1 MLVLCAPNAFKGTLT
16 AVEAAEA
23 MARGARRAGA
33 RAVEFPVADGG
44 DGTAAVL
51 GGRPVRLSAT
61 GPFGERLRVEYR
73 MRAGGEAVIDVAQVG
88 LARTRGRDPLRA
100 RSDGLGEMMADALRR
115 GARRLVVALGGSA
128 TVDGGAGMARALGV
142 RFLDRRGRPWTSGG
156 PPENPAAV
164 DACGLDPRWR
174 DVRIDAA
181 CDVRTPF
188 GDCARVFGP
197 QKGASPADVAELS
210 KRLRRMAAIADPEI
224 ARRPGSGAAG
234 GIGWALAALFGA
246 RLRPGAKFVL
256 AATGFRKALA
266 KADLVL
272 TGEGK
277 WDATTRQGKAPWAVV
292 AAAEH
297 RGVPVVALCGV
308 VEGHSR
314 VAREL
319 GGSRGGGMK
328 AESRRLEKAAE
339 VVVGEV
345 IARKSRRAISQKP

>member
-1 MLVLCAPNAFKGTLT
+1 MIVLCAPNAFKGTLT
-16 AVEAAEA
+16 AVEAARA
-23 MARGARRAGA
+23 MARGAKRAGA
-33 RAVEFPVADGG
+33 TPILLPVADGG
-44 DGTAAVL
+44 DGTAEVL
-51 GGRPVRLSAT
+51 GGRRVRMTAT
-61 GPFGERLRVEYR
+61 GPFGEKLRVEYR
-73 MRAGGEAVIDVAQVG
+73 MRAGGEAVIEVAQVG

-142 RFLDRRGRPWTSGG
+142 RFLDRRGRAWARGG
-156 PPENPAAV
+156 PPESPFAV

-174 DVRIDAA
+174 GVRIDAA
-181 CDVRTPF
+181 CDVRTPLRE
-188 GDCARVFGP
+188 CARVFGP
-197 QKGASPADVAELS
+197 QKGASPADVGELS
-210 KRLRRMAAIADPEI
+210 RRLRRMAAVADPEV
-224 ARRPGSGAAG
+224 ARLPGSGAAG

-256 AATGFRKALA
+256 AETGFRKALA

-277 WDATTRQGKAPWAVV
+277 WDATTRAGKAPWAVV

-297 RGVPVVALCGV
+297 AGVPVVALCGV
-308 VEGHSR
+308 VEGRSR

-319 GGSRGGGMK
+319 GGIRGGGMK
-328 AESRRLEKAAE
+328 AEARRLEEASARVVAE
-339 VVVGEV
+339 ADALE
-345 IARKSRRAISQKP
+345 STPLSL